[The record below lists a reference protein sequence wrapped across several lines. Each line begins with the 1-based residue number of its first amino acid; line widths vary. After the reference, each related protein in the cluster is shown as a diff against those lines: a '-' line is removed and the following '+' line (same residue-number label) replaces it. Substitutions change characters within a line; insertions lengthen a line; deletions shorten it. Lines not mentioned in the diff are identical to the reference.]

1 MPETRRKPKES
12 FEGLLR
18 RFGKQV
24 QQSGKILQ
32 AKKIRYYA
40 RPKSVRAK
48 KIAALRREKIEQKK
62 EYLRKVGKLKERFP
76 GVKALMKM

>member
-18 RFGKQV
+18 RFSKQV

-32 AKKIRYYA
+32 AKKIRYYT
-40 RPKSVRAK
+40 RPKSGRAK